1 MNTLEQIQQQREAL
15 VNQMLQITSACAG
28 SINEQYLPKRKEGKP
43 TGEKVG
49 PYFVLTAKRKGRT
62 VSKRLKGDKA
72 LHQTQVAI
80 DNHHKLRRLMK
91 EFEELT
97 QQMGE
102 ITQQQSV
109 SEEALK
115 KGLKSR

>member
-1 MNTLEQIQQQREAL
+1 MNTLQQIQQQRMEI
-15 VNQMLQITSACAG
+15 VNQMLQITSVCTG
-28 SINEQYLPKRKEGKP
+28 SISEQYLAARKKGKP

-49 PYFVLTAKRKGRT
+49 PYFVLTSKKHGQT
-62 VSKRLKGDKA
+62 VSKRLKGEHA
-72 LHQTQVAI
+72 LQQTQLAI
-80 DNHHKLRRLMK
+80 DNHHKLRYLMK

-97 QQMGE
+97 LKMGA

-109 SEEALK
+109 SDEALK

>member
-1 MNTLEQIQQQREAL
+1 MDTLEQIQQQRVELAQ
-15 VNQMLQITSACAG
+15 QMLQITSACPG
-28 SINEQYLPKRKEGKP
+28 TINEQYLPARKHGKP

-49 PYFVLTAKRKGRT
+49 PYLVLTAKKHGRT
-62 VSKRLKGDKA
+62 VSKRLKGEQM
-72 LHQTQVAI
+72 LQQTQLAI

-97 QQMGE
+97 QKMGE
-102 ITQQQSV
+102 LTPQPSV